1 MFYEFKLDFSPQI
14 DVWNY
19 IELPQ
24 LPYANMYIGM
34 LLRLKIEADSTIL
47 VTSHDTIKVLTLST
61 SVVSFTNA
69 GIISEQ
75 NELTSLIP

>member
-1 MFYEFKLDFSPQI
+1 MS
-14 DVWNY
+14 
-19 IELPQ
+19 
-24 LPYANMYIGM
+24 IGM

-61 SVVSFTNA
+61 SVVSFINA